1 MILRGM
7 ESLETSILI
16 DDFLN
21 LIRQVTVTCRISYVA
36 KYYIF
41 VKLTFSQKNYI

>member
-16 DDFLN
+16 DDFLK
-21 LIRQVTVTCRISYVA
+21 LIRQVTVTCRISYIV

-41 VKLTFSQKNYI
+41 VKLTFPQENYI